1 MKVESGKLISKT
13 IRYEGNRITHP
24 LPLGEGA
31 VVDELASRTTAGEC
45 NKTISRIGPI
55 SPISWLS
62 PLRSL
67 RADEKILLPYGIK
80 VGDDLVACILMH
92 DKSLVI

>member
-1 MKVESGKLISKT
+1 MRA
-13 IRYEGNRITHP
+13 IRFNP

-31 VVDELASRTTAGEC
+31 VVNELASRTTAGEG

-55 SPISWLS
+55 SLISWIS

-67 RADEKILLPYGIK
+67 RS
-80 VGDDLVACILMH
+80 
-92 DKSLVI
+92 DKKFSSPIGEENNLSTIQPLNRSTP